1 MAFVNTHEYGT
12 FKKAL
17 KMTLV
22 APIQAEKIRLSADD
36 WQQAALDALSEG
48 GLQGIA
54 IEALA
59 KRLGVTKGSFYWH
72 FASRDALIESA
83 LELWESQEQEQVFGK
98 LDSLSNAQERLSA
111 LVTLVASEIKAHK
124 IYSELLKAI
133 DHPLVKPI
141 LERVS
146 KRRIDY
152 LTASFR
158 QAGMPRI
165 QALNRARLTYA
176 AYVGF
181 LQLNLQLGH
190 PKLSHDEF
198 NDYIKHLTETLIPA
212 SS

>member
-1 MAFVNTHEYGT
+1 
-12 FKKAL
+12 
-17 KMTLV
+17 MTLT

-54 IEALA
+54 IETLA

-72 FASRDALIESA
+72 FSSRDALVQSA

-111 LVTLVASEIKAHK
+111 LVSLVAVEIKAHR
-124 IYSELLKAI
+124 IYSELLKTI
-133 DHPLVKPI
+133 DHPLVKPV

-158 QAGMPRI
+158 QAGMPRN
-165 QALNRARLTYA
+165 QAINRARLTYA
-176 AYVGF
+176 SYVGF
-181 LQLNLQLGH
+181 LQLSLQLGY

-198 NDYIKHLTETLIPA
+198 NQYVVHLTETLIPA
-212 SS
+212 SG